1 MVLTWHEKHESRAF
15 CALAETRRHMTKA
28 KSEVDNIRKEYR
40 LADLGSGVRG
50 KFHAQYRK
58 GHNLVLLTPEVA
70 EAFPTDEAVND
81 ALLALVRLART
92 LRRSSRRSSG
102 PAAKRSA
109 RRST

>member
-1 MVLTWHEKHESRAF
+1 MKKGKPA
-15 CALAETRRHMTKA
+15 A
-28 KSEVDNIRKEYR
+28 DDIRKEYKR
-40 LADLGSGVRG
+40 ADLGPGVRG
-50 KFHAQYRK
+50 KFHAQYQK

-92 LRRSSRRSSG
+92 TRRPTRRSSG
-102 PAAKRSA
+102 PAAKGPA

>member
-1 MVLTWHEKHESRAF
+1 
-15 CALAETRRHMTKA
+15 MTKG
-28 KSEVDNIRKEYR
+28 KPESDDIRKEYKR
-40 LADLGSGVRG
+40 ADLGSGVRG
-50 KFHAQYRK
+50 KFHAQYHK

-92 LRRSSRRSSG
+92 TRRPTRRSSG
-102 PAAKRSA
+102 PAVKSTA

>member
-1 MVLTWHEKHESRAF
+1 
-15 CALAETRRHMTKA
+15 MTKPEA
-28 KSEVDNIRKEYR
+28 GDIRKEYR
-40 LADLGSGVRG
+40 RADLGSGVRG
-50 KFHAQYRK
+50 KFHARFLK

-92 LRRSSRRSSG
+92 AQRSTRRSSG

>member
-1 MVLTWHEKHESRAF
+1 
-15 CALAETRRHMTKA
+15 MTKA
-28 KSEVDNIRKEYR
+28 KSEADNIRKEYKR
-40 LADLGSGVRG
+40 ADLGAGVRG

-92 LRRSSRRSSG
+92 TRR
-102 PAAKRSA
+102 PT
-109 RRST
+109 RRSTGRAVKAPRAG

>member
-1 MVLTWHEKHESRAF
+1 MKKGKPES
-15 CALAETRRHMTKA
+15 
-28 KSEVDNIRKEYR
+28 DDIRKEYKR
-40 LADLGSGVRG
+40 ADLGPGVRG
-50 KFHAQYRK
+50 KYLAQFQK

-92 LRRSSRRSSG
+92 TRRPTRRSSG
-102 PAAKRSA
+102 PAVKSTA

>member
-1 MVLTWHEKHESRAF
+1 
-15 CALAETRRHMTKA
+15 MTKA
-28 KSEVDNIRKEYR
+28 KSVVDDIRKEYR
-40 LADLGSGVRG
+40 RADLGSGVRG
-50 KFHAQYRK
+50 KFHARYQK
-58 GHNLVLLTPEVA
+58 GHNLVLLTPEAA

>member
-1 MVLTWHEKHESRAF
+1 
-15 CALAETRRHMTKA
+15 MTKGKPEA
-28 KSEVDNIRKEYR
+28 DDIRKEYKR
-40 LADLGSGVRG
+40 ADLGSGVRG
-50 KFHAQYRK
+50 KFHAQYQK

-92 LRRSSRRSSG
+92 SQRPTRRSSG
-102 PAAKRSA
+102 PAVKGAA

>member
-1 MVLTWHEKHESRAF
+1 
-15 CALAETRRHMTKA
+15 MTKA
-28 KSEVDNIRKEYR
+28 KPEADDIRKEYR
-40 LADLGSGVRG
+40 RADLGTGVRG
-50 KFHAQYRK
+50 KFHAQYQK

-92 LRRSSRRSSG
+92 TRRPTKRSNG
-102 PAAKRSA
+102 PAVKSIV